1 MTEQLKK
8 LSEEIKSKIVKFLE
22 SAEAKEFI
30 EKIKSAEDSGTFEG
44 LVISTEHQDRQ
55 GEILMQDGMDS
66 SLYMKNPVV
75 INSHNYWGIENI
87 IGLTTRLYPGEVD
100 GVKATLADGKWA
112 PTEEGQI
119 ARKLWD
125 ERFLNAASVGLI
137 PKEFDVNRPN
147 VITQWELLE
156 YSPCPVPAN
165 GHAARMKLKELG
177 FTVDVLRKKGFEIET
192 EAKADPKEG
201 DPCTMDDG
209 TEGTMQMDG
218 DGNMVCMPMK
228 KAQEGTEEKPKTE
241 SEEAKEICSI
251 EVTRTNNVITLVY
264 TDGSK
269 SAPMK
274 MTEDFETELEK
285 IFFKAGRVLSD
296 KNRALIQNC
305 VDNMKNSIVA
315 LEELLTATESSEG
328 KSADNPKGNEGE
340 EQPEENPDAPK
351 ERSKDGGFDE
361 VSKALDVFLVNRQ
374 VLRSAVN
381 ALSGSLE
388 SLNKKIK
395 ENRKK

>member
-1 MTEQLKK
+1 MTEQFKK
-8 LSEEIKSKIVKFLE
+8 LSEEIKLKIAEVLE
-22 SAEAKEFI
+22 SAEFKDFA
-30 EKIKSAEDSGTFEG
+30 EKTKAAEDSGTFEV
-44 LVISTEHQDRQ
+44 VISTADVDRQ
-55 GEILMQDGMDS
+55 GESIDQAGWDLDFYNM
-66 SLYMKNPVV
+66 NPVV
-75 INSHNYWGIENI
+75 LWAHDYWSLP
-87 IGLTTRLYPGEVD
+87 IGVCDDISVVDGKLIAKGRFAPEEANPFAQQVRRLYD
-100 GVKATLADGKWA
+100 AKMLRT
-112 PTEEGQI
+112 T
-119 ARKLWD
+119 
-125 ERFLNAASVGLI
+125 SVGFIPEEMEDGLI
-137 PKEFDVNRPN
+137 KRA
-147 VITQWELLE
+147 QLLE
-156 YSPCPVPAN
+156 FSFVPVPAN
-165 GHAARMKLKELG
+165 PYALSLRQIQDLSLDTAMLKMKGIEVKEEERM
-177 FTVDVLRKKGFEIET
+177 T
-192 EAKADPKEG
+192 EEENK
-201 DPCTMDDG
+201 
-209 TEGTMQMDG
+209 
-218 DGNMVCMPMK
+218 
-228 KAQEGTEEKPKTE
+228 QEETEEKPKIE

-251 EVTRTNNVITLVY
+251 EITKTDNVITLVY

-328 KSADNPKGNEGE
+328 KSADNPEGNEGE

-361 VSKALDVFLVNRQ
+361 VSKALDAFLVNRQ